1 MKRGSDR
8 NGATQAKQRLGKRER
23 ESREQSAY
31 CLIVVL
37 LVYILGGRRWIN
49 TLTHRRLTFFF
60 LFLRNTCTFFL
71 KLKPESAGTTE
82 IYRTGTY
89 AGTETRQFRSGKYTG
104 LPVRFGC
111 TGDLYRTSAD
121 KFIPYRKKKSVSF
134 SFSPSTGDDLYI
146 LDLNSGPW
154 TDFGCCYF
162 IFIFFF
168 FSPLSLS
175 LSVCPSNFL
184 FSLSFSVF
192 QTSQMI
198 FGTPNKFTLHL
209 ACFKNPSN

>member
-1 MKRGSDR
+1 MDKYPNPPPS
-8 NGATQAKQRLGKRER
+8 
-23 ESREQSAY
+23 
-31 CLIVVL
+31 
-37 LVYILGGRRWIN
+37 
-49 TLTHRRLTFFF
+49 HPFF
-60 LFLRNTCTFFL
+60 LFLRNTCTLFF
-71 KLKPESAGTTE
+71 KLKPESAGTTG

-104 LPVRFGC
+104 LPGRFGC
-111 TGDLYRTSAD
+111 TGDLYRISAD

-175 LSVCPSNFL
+175 LSLCPSNFL
-184 FSLSFSVF
+184 FLSVF
-192 QTSQMI
+192 LG
-198 FGTPNKFTLHL
+198 F
-209 ACFKNPSN
+209 SNLSNDIWHAQ

>member
-8 NGATQAKQRLGKRER
+8 NGATQAKRRLGKRER
-23 ESREQSAY
+23 KQRAE
-31 CLIVVL
+31 CVL
-37 LVYILGGRRWIN
+37 LDCGFACLYTRTEAVDKYPSPPPSHL
-49 TLTHRRLTFFF
+49 FF

-111 TGDLYRTSAD
+111 TGDLYRISAD

-146 LDLNSGPW
+146 LDLNSGP
-154 TDFGCCYF
+154 
-162 IFIFFF
+162 
-168 FSPLSLS
+168 
-175 LSVCPSNFL
+175 
-184 FSLSFSVF
+184 
-192 QTSQMI
+192 
-198 FGTPNKFTLHL
+198 
-209 ACFKNPSN
+209 